1 LPKETRFN
9 LLEFLMQ
16 GLSISAMV
24 VMVMLVGVQSS
35 LAMSRVSAIRADQRF
50 AAMKWDLRR
59 VAEQQVLYYL
69 DEEAFAD
76 SPSELRVEGTD
87 GVVLSLTASAS
98 GWTGVAS
105 HDALGE
111 GHGCAIFFGPVTAP
125 TDPVRPVTAGEVAC
139 TD

>member
-1 LPKETRFN
+1 MPNKTRFN

-16 GLSISAMV
+16 SLSISAMV

-35 LAMSRVSAIRADQRF
+35 LAMSRVSTIRAEQRF

-69 DEEAFAD
+69 DEDAFTD
-76 SPSELRVEGTD
+76 SPSDLRVEGTD
-87 GVVLSLTASAS
+87 GVVLSLTASES
-98 GWTGVAS
+98 GWSGVAS
-105 HDALGE
+105 HDALGD
-111 GHGCAIFFGPVTAP
+111 GHGCAIFFGRVPAP
-125 TDPVRPVTAGEVAC
+125 TGPASPVTAGEVAC